1 MDDWRLIARTS
12 KPSADRISIGP
23 RYPQNL
29 VLISHAK
36 STVMTDGKA
45 QLAPE
50 LPRGLGYGLAAK
62 ADVIGYTTASKEDGE
77 YNISFEAY
85 DERVVGSRL
94 RPLAQKVLPLSYD
107 AITKEILS
115 YKEEE

>member
-1 MDDWRLIARTS
+1 MKSPDLCLQDSCTGCARGLTYVPNIA
-12 KPSADRISIGP
+12 
-23 RYPQNL
+23 L
-29 VLISHAK
+29 LEW
-36 STVMTDGKA
+36 
-45 QLAPE
+45 APE

-62 ADVIGYTTASKEDGE
+62 ADVIGYSTASKEDGG
-77 YNISFEAY
+77 YYISFEAY

-94 RPLAQKVLPLSYD
+94 RPLAQKVLPFNYD